1 MKVSVI
7 LPVYNGAGT
16 LKETLDSLVN
26 QTYQDFELLACIDG
40 TKDASKDILEQYR
53 NRFKVLRILE
63 NTTNRGLGPTM
74 NRLVTETQ
82 GEYLAIAEQDD
93 YYYPERLA
101 LQVAVLDKQPKVGMV
116 SGIAEFW
123 DGERVTMQFPGLLV
137 HGGQY
142 PEGEAMF
149 LLNYRKQLK
158 VANSCMMF
166 RKSVHIENGL
176 YFTQHHPSIG
186 VDWTYVLRF
195 SLVSRVYGLH
205 QVLVRLDRRQNRTSV
220 TTKTEQMFKGSRELL
235 RSFAYEYPE
244 LISKKDFNY
253 AMRGQLSKEVNHL
266 SGLRFVFVSLFY
278 VFRYPFDTR
287 FRQSLLKRIKIKLN
301 KISV

>member
-7 LPVYNGAGT
+7 LPVYNGAST
-16 LKETLDSLVN
+16 LKETLESLVN
-26 QTYQDFELLACIDG
+26 QTYKDFELVVCIDG
-40 TKDASKDILEQYR
+40 TTDASKHIIEQYR

-63 NTTNRGLGPTM
+63 NSNNRGLGPTM
-74 NRLVTETQ
+74 NRLVSEAQ
-82 GEYLAIAEQDD
+82 GDYLAIAEQDD

-101 LQVAVLDKQPKVGMV
+101 LQVEVFDNHPEVGMV

-123 DGERVTMQFPGLLV
+123 DGERVTMKFPGLLV
-137 HGGQY
+137 HGSQY
-142 PEGEAMF
+142 PEGKAMF

-195 SLVSRVYGLH
+195 CLVSKIYGLNH
-205 QVLVRLDRRQNRTSV
+205 VLMRLDRRESRNSV
-220 TTKTEQMFKGSRELL
+220 TKKLNQSFKGSRELL
-235 RSFAYEYPE
+235 RSFAYEYPD
-244 LISKKDFNY
+244 LITKGDFNY

-266 SGLRFVFVSLFY
+266 YGLKFVFVSLFY
-278 VFRYPFDTR
+278 MLRYPFDAR
-287 FRQSLLKRIKIKLN
+287 FRQSLMKRIKMKFR
-301 KISV
+301 K